1 MWIEEDYVFTQGS
14 KEIRKKTDLAHRNE
28 EEAYFLVILY
38 FVIMLDASFLYFE
51 PIYSC
56 DVLCF
61 NIISLVIIFLCLFI
75 MISYEPMMT
84 ISAIM
89 G

>member
-1 MWIEEDYVFTQGS
+1 MDRGIKQGE
-14 KEIRKKTDLAHRNE
+14 KETRKKTVLAHRNE

-38 FVIMLDASFLYFE
+38 FVVTLDASFLCFE

-56 DVLCF
+56 DVLWF
-61 NIISLVIIFLCLFI
+61 NIISLVIIILCLFI
-75 MISYEPMMT
+75 MFSYEPMMT